1 MQKIDNNT
9 TASISSMPFT
19 TTSTISTTIITQANN
34 SMQKNKSFAYSMQ
47 DINNINRDIDV
58 SMLIMLENT
67 VNFEKDKNNYALSK
81 SNHKN
86 SNNYSNEIKSY
97 VTVTTTPSFIIFTKN
112 ERIMS
117 KTESTTPVTT
127 ISNTIKSSLLEIIL
141 KELFKN
147 KENNNNE
154 YFLLDKTTPLDL
166 IKSSFT
172 TPKALASAKNLYN
185 IKKNGELSA
194 IYNTIISNDDAL
206 THNNNNNNNYG
217 GKRGENAY
225 SIIDISEN
233 VLYSTSVAPKSTSII
248 PTTTSSIS
256 MDTDLIII
264 DDDSATDI
272 ISTIATDVEKNTTN
286 EVSTTSAAIVTFAL
300 TTSNTVIN
308 ISASA
313 QLKNNDRYEIPLT
326 IQFAP
331 NYKLGKKYKTMLEF
345 VEFRWELLYLFSRI

>member
-1 MQKIDNNT
+1 
-9 TASISSMPFT
+9 MPTFT
-19 TTSTISTTIITQANN
+19 TISTTIITKANN
-34 SMQKNKSFAYSMQ
+34 SMQKNKNLANSIE
-47 DINNINRDIDV
+47 DNNRDIDV
-58 SMLIMLENT
+58 SMLIMLKNT
-67 VNFEKDKNNYALSK
+67 VNFDKDENSYALSK

-86 SNNYSNEIKSY
+86 SNKSSKEVISY
-97 VTVTTTPSFIIFTKN
+97 VTPSFSILNNN
-112 ERIMS
+112 ERTMS
-117 KTESTTPVTT
+117 KTETTPTTT
-127 ISNTIKSSLLEIIL
+127 ISNTIKSSLLEILL

-194 IYNTIISNDDAL
+194 IFNTIISSDDAL
-206 THNNNNNNNYG
+206 INNNKYNNYD

-225 SIIDISEN
+225 SIIDVSERI
-233 VLYSTSVAPKSTSII
+233 LYSTPSVAPKTSFIITTTII
-248 PTTTSSIS
+248 PTTIIVDSNIS
-256 MDTDLIII
+256 GDVGLIII
-264 DDDSATDI
+264 DDSGSSATDFI
-272 ISTIATDVEKNTTN
+272 ITTIAADAKNSTN
-286 EVSTTSAAIVTFAL
+286 EISTTSAAIVTL
-300 TTSNTVIN
+300 TTPNTVIN

-331 NYKLGKKYKTMLEF
+331 NYKIGKIREISIC
-345 VEFRWELLYLFSRI
+345 VEFRWEIFFFLLLYLFSREFYLDLTSQ